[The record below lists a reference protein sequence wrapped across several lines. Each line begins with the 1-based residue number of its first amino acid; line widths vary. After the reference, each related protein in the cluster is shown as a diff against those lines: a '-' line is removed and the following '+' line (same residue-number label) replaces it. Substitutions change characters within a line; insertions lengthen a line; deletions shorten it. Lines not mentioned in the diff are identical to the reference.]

1 MQLLVRLEK
10 KLKIAS
16 SLGVVNRSLK
26 RLMDDG
32 YLDERALLSEKA
44 KEEIKEKAP
53 RNAII
58 LAAGFGMR
66 MVPINLTTPKALLEV
81 NEEKLIDRI
90 IAQLNDAG
98 VIDITVV
105 VGYMKEY
112 FEYLID
118 EKGVELV
125 VNEEYAEKNNLHSLA
140 LVADRIHNTYIVPC
154 DIWCDKNPF
163 NSSELYS
170 WYMVS
175 DLIDEESSVRVNRK
189 MELVTIPEKDAGNAM
204 IGIAYL
210 LEPEAAIIRERL
222 KQLDD
227 NKHAE
232 DFWEKTLYR
241 FQSSE
246 V

>member
-1 MQLLVRLEK
+1 MNLQESDILRTLLYEPFINQRILAET
-10 KLKIAS
+10 S
-16 SLGVVNRSLK
+16 GHSLGVVNRSLK

-175 DLIDEESSVRVNRK
+175 DLDR
-189 MELVTIPEKDAGNAM
+189 
-204 IGIAYL
+204 
-210 LEPEAAIIRERL
+210 
-222 KQLDD
+222 
-227 NKHAE
+227 
-232 DFWEKTLYR
+232 
-241 FQSSE
+241 
-246 V
+246 

>member
-1 MQLLVRLEK
+1 MNLQESDILRTLLYEPFINQRILAET
-10 KLKIAS
+10 S
-16 SLGVVNRSLK
+16 GHSLGVVNRSLK

-154 DIWCDKNPF
+154 DIWCDKN
-163 NSSELYS
+163 
-170 WYMVS
+170 
-175 DLIDEESSVRVNRK
+175 
-189 MELVTIPEKDAGNAM
+189 
-204 IGIAYL
+204 
-210 LEPEAAIIRERL
+210 
-222 KQLDD
+222 
-227 NKHAE
+227 
-232 DFWEKTLYR
+232 
-241 FQSSE
+241 
-246 V
+246 